1 MSDPEG
7 ALCTNND
14 TLDGASLTP
23 TMASGYP
30 DESWHSRSE
39 VVANPHVG
47 LELNAF
53 SGLFDDFGQYMW
65 PNRNIDL
72 GLDQGWNLNW
82 SDGEPPP

>member
-7 ALCTNND
+7 APSTNTDVLN
-14 TLDGASLTP
+14 GASLTP

-30 DESWHSRSE
+30 DESWASRSE
-39 VVANPHVG
+39 TVTNPYVG

-65 PNRNIDL
+65 PNHSIDL

-82 SDGEPPP
+82 SDGVAPP